1 MRFVSDL
8 TIKTQDKYMKFDQ
21 IQKYS
26 HFKVKRLSICQKLFV
41 LNYGGRQWPGGVL
54 QLAQVISCEFCE
66 ISKNTF
72 STEHLPATASVLQ
85 GLIVAYQD

>member
-1 MRFVSDL
+1 
-8 TIKTQDKYMKFDQ
+8 MKFDH

-41 LNYGGRQWPGGVL
+41 LNYGENQWPGGVL
-54 QLAQVISCEFCE
+54 QLAQVFSCEFYE

-72 STEHLPATASVLQ
+72 FTEHLPATASVLQ
-85 GLIVAYQD
+85 EIIVAYQD